1 MGDYMGTNKYQGTEK
16 MQLDKN
22 AVLGI
27 VFKAMENGGFG
38 TFDTM
43 VAICEASEVIDNT
56 DMEECK
62 ADYLKWLR
70 DARYE
75 KSDFRRFCKKVKDYF
90 EKR

>member
-1 MGDYMGTNKYQGTEK
+1 MGTKEYQGTEK

-22 AVLGI
+22 TVLGI

-43 VAICEASEVIDNT
+43 VAICEASEVIDNA

-62 ADYLKWLR
+62 AAYLKWLR

-90 EKR
+90 VKR

>member
-1 MGDYMGTNKYQGTEK
+1 MGTKEHQGTEK
-16 MQLDKN
+16 MELDKN
-22 AVLGI
+22 TILGI

-43 VAICEASEVIDNT
+43 VAICEASELIDNA
-56 DMEECK
+56 DMEQCK
-62 ADYLKWLR
+62 SDYLKWLR

-90 EKR
+90 EKK